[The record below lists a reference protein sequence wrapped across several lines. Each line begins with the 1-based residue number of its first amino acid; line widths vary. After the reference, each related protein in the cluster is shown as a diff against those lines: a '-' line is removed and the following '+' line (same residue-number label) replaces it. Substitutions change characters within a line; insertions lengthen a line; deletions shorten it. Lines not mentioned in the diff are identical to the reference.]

1 MKTNINNLKQK
12 NDEESKKHQIILAN
26 QYREIKIERKRSEE
40 LYNQTRIYAKQIE
53 DKWVMI
59 NEIAKKKGINIE
71 RLDNKIDGW
80 VITSLV
86 SGELGLS
93 FAGTPILI
101 DAIIGGITS
110 NAGCYVASASLC
122 AGGVGLAIAVVALGV
137 AGLYKIKKSINS

>member
-26 QYREIKIERKRSEE
+26 QYREIKIERKRNEE

-80 VITSLV
+80 VITSLI
-86 SGELGLS
+86 SGELGVS
-93 FAGTPILI
+93 FAGMPILI
-101 DAIIGGITS
+101 DAIIGGIAS
-110 NAGCYVASASLC
+110 NPGCYVALTFLC
-122 AGGVGLAIAVVALGV
+122 TGGVEFVFAVAALGIAVS
-137 AGLYKIKKSINS
+137 IKLKWV